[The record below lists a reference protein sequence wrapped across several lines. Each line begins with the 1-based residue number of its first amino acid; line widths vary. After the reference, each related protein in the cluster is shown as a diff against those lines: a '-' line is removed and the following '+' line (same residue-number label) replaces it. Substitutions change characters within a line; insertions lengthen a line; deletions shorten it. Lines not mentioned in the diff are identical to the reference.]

1 MWLTLLLDD
10 DQLICEIRN
19 QALEDET
26 IVNMNDDTLLLFINK
41 LVYAREKDGLNE
53 VDFDRVYDLSR
64 QVFYR
69 IRGLGVLENY
79 IEDESINEIM
89 VNDIDQIFV
98 ERAGKLESL
107 SIKIESREEYLR
119 IINKIVNKS
128 GREVN
133 LSNPIVD
140 ARLDDGSRVNIVL
153 SPIALNQAAL
163 TIRKF
168 PKKTMD
174 MDFLLGNGTVNQELM
189 NFLSLLVRSK
199 YNLLIS
205 GGTSSGKTSFLNALS
220 EYIGE
225 NERIITIED
234 SRELQLINKKNL
246 VSMETRNANNSSKG
260 QIGMDDLIKTSLRM
274 RPDRIIVGEVRGK
287 EALEML
293 ECLNTGHAGS
303 MASGHA
309 NSSLDMVSRLET
321 MVLKAGE
328 NIPLE
333 AVKRMIASSIEYII
347 HLSRIS
353 KNKRRLVEIS
363 ELYYQDGDICLNKI
377 FTYVPKKDQCVR
389 TTNKI
394 RNLGKMMLYESL
406 EQ

>member
-1 MWLTLLLDD
+1 MLVDD

-19 QALEDET
+19 QALEDEA
-26 IVNMNDDTLLLFINK
+26 IVNMNDDTLLLYINK
-41 LVYAREKDGLNE
+41 LVYAREKDGLEE
-53 VDFDRVYDLSR
+53 VDFDRIYDLSR

-79 IEDESINEIM
+79 IEDDMINEIM
-89 VNDIDQIFV
+89 VNDIDEIFV
-98 ERAGKLESL
+98 EKAGRLEKLP
-107 SIKIESREEYLR
+107 IKIESREEYLR

-174 MDFLLGNGTVNQELM
+174 MNFLLGNGTINQELAD
-189 NFLSLLVRSK
+189 FLSLLVRSK
-199 YNLLIS
+199 HNLLIS

-225 NERIITIED
+225 DERIITIED

-246 VSMETRNANNSSKG
+246 VSMETRNANNSLKG

-309 NSSLDMVSRLET
+309 NSSSDMVSRLET

-333 AVKRMIASSIEYII
+333 AIKRMLASSVDYII

-353 KNKRRLVEIS
+353 EKKRRLVEIS
-363 ELYYQDGDICLNKI
+363 ELYYQDGEIGLNKI
-377 FTYVPKKDQCVR
+377 FVYDPRKDQCVR

-394 RNLGKMMLYESL
+394 MNLGKMMLYESL
-406 EQ
+406 DQ